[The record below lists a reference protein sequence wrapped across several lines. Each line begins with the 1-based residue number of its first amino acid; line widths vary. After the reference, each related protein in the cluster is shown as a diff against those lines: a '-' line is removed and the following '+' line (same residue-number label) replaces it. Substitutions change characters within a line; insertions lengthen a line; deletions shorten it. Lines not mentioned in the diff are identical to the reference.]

1 MKISIQQ
8 IVLVLLLTTTAL
20 STYSQQYRNPITIAP
35 ALSGNFGELRN
46 NHFHSGVDFKTQ
58 QVVNKPIVA
67 VEDGFVSRISVS
79 PGGYG
84 LALYVDHP
92 ATGHTSVYGHLNS
105 FSDKIA
111 AYVLEKQ
118 YEQES
123 YSVNLHPEKELLPVK
138 RGEQIALSGNTGG
151 SGGPHLHFE
160 VRDTRTQDPLD
171 ALDYLARVPDTQ
183 KPDLRGIAFYPA
195 EGKGVINGSSNPLRL
210 TISKDKAGNPL
221 SPGRTIINAWGRIGV
236 GVKAYD
242 RMNGQGNIYGV
253 KFIRLMVD
261 DEQVFSSRMD
271 RFSFA
276 DTRMLNSFIDFE
288 DWREIRSLLLKSY
301 IELGNRL
308 PLYEAKNRGYIDIN
322 EERDYR
328 LRYEL
333 EDQNGNRL
341 TYSFTV
347 KGQQQAIAEKAH
359 CDNHM
364 AWNFDNA
371 FIDLGFSLSIPTGN
385 LYSDICYRHHT
396 TRSSGFYSNVHQV
409 NNKPVPLH
417 HSAKMW
423 IGISSDTLRNKKN
436 YGIVSLSDNGKES
449 WIGGEYTRGGLTTSI
464 RELGHSY
471 AISSDTIAPVITPLD
486 EGSWASRKQ
495 IRIRLTDNKS
505 GIASFRGEIN
515 GKFVLFTHDTK
526 SSVYTYRF
534 DASRLPKGEPLELNF
549 TVVDGAGNSNAY
561 RKLFFHG
568 AQQ

>member
-1 MKISIQQ
+1 MKLNIQQ
-8 IVLVLLLTTTAL
+8 IVLLLLLTTTSL
-20 STYSQQYRNPITIAP
+20 SSYSQLYRNPVTIPP

-58 QVVNKPIVA
+58 QVVNKPILA
-67 VEDGFVSRISVS
+67 VEEGYVSRISVS

-84 LALYVDHP
+84 LALYIDHP

-118 YEQES
+118 YELES
-123 YSVNLHPEKELLPVK
+123 YSVNLHPVKELLPVK

-171 ALDYLARVPDTQ
+171 ALEYLARVPDTQ

-210 TISKDKAGNPL
+210 NISNAGNPL
-221 SPGRTIINAWGRIGV
+221 GPGSTINAWGRIGV

-253 KFIRLMVD
+253 KYIRLFVD
-261 DEQVFSSRMD
+261 EEQVFSSSMD

-288 DWREIRSLLLKSY
+288 DWRRRRSFYMRSF
-301 IELGNRL
+301 IEPGNRL
-308 PLYEAKNRGYIDIN
+308 PIYEAVNRGNIDIN

-347 KGQQQAIAEKAH
+347 RGRQQSIPEKAH

-364 AWNFDNA
+364 AWNFDNS
-371 FIDLGFSLSIPTGN
+371 FLDLGFSLTIPVGN
-385 LYSDICYRHHT
+385 LYSDICYRHQST
-396 TRSSGFYSNVHQV
+396 KSSDFYSNVHQV
-409 NNKPVPLH
+409 NDKPVPLH
-417 HSAKMW
+417 NSAKMW
-423 IGISSDTLRNKKN
+423 IRLSSDTLLNKQN
-436 YGIVSLSDNGKES
+436 YGIVAISDNGKES
-449 WIGGEYTRGGLTTSI
+449 WLGGDYTPGGITASI
-464 RELGHSY
+464 RELGGSY
-471 AISSDTIAPVITPLD
+471 AISSDSTPPTITPVGAERWVSQKRIL
-486 EGSWASRKQ
+486 
-495 IRIRLTDNKS
+495 IRLSDNKS

-515 GKFVLFTHDTK
+515 GKFVLFTHDAK
-526 SSVYTYRF
+526 SSIYTYRF
-534 DASRLPKGEPLELNF
+534 DASRLPKGEPLELLF
-549 TVVDGAGNSNAY
+549 MAEDGAGNRSEQRY
-561 RKLFFHG
+561 TLQR
-568 AQQ
+568 